1 MSEPSAALVSR
12 VSEVATP
19 IPEAGDLT
27 PSDLPEG
34 LRERFDDATVIGLG
48 EASHGTRE
56 FYEHRFR
63 LTRLLVE
70 AFGVR
75 AIGFEAG
82 FDPLCR
88 IAERVA
94 AGEGE
99 IRSLLAEVDVYDPI
113 QVETVADLFEW
124 LQSFNAGRPPED
136 RVHVYGFDMTIVE
149 HAAIGTGAYLDRV
162 GADVD
167 ASLRED
173 LEALT
178 TGYGDDAERRAMLES
193 AERVLSRLRP
203 LMDANESGWVEADS
217 RRAYETV
224 RHRLHLIERQIEAH
238 DRDHEGRME
247 LRDETM
253 AGNVEWID
261 GRSPGPV
268 VLWGHNGHFR
278 RGSHVLEEWDVK
290 VPSMGEW
297 LDDAYGAEY
306 CPVAFELGGGTVA
319 ALDGETGGLVDY
331 EIQEPPAESIP
342 GVLRGTDESLCCLAV
357 GELHD
362 DPTIREWLRSEP
374 ERHNIWGGHPDGDHP
389 VRYRPSDLTE
399 FDWLLFVRD
408 TEPMVPLE

>member
-1 MSEPSAALVSR
+1 MSEPSDDLVFR
-12 VSEVATP
+12 VSEAATS

-27 PSDLPEG
+27 LSDLPTA
-34 LRERFDDATVIGLG
+34 LSERFDEAAVVALG

-70 AFGVR
+70 EFGAR

-88 IAERVA
+88 VAERVV

-99 IRSLLAEVDVYDPI
+99 IRSLLAGVDVYDPL
-113 QVETVADLFEW
+113 QVETTAALFEW
-124 LQSFNAGRPPED
+124 LQSFNAGRAPED

-149 HAAIGTGAYLDRV
+149 HAAIGIGEYLDRV

-173 LEALT
+173 LDTLT
-178 TGYGDDAERRAMLES
+178 AGYDDDAERQAMLES
-193 AERVLSRLRP
+193 AERVLSTLRP
-203 LMDANESGWVEADS
+203 LMDTNESAWVEADS

-224 RHRLHLIERQIEAH
+224 GHRLHLIEGQIEAH

-261 GRSPGPV
+261 DRSTGPV

-278 RGSHVLEEWDVK
+278 RGSHVLEEWDVD

-297 LDDAYGAEY
+297 LDDAYGDDY
-306 CPVAFELGGGTVA
+306 CPVAFDLGGGTVA
-319 ALDGETGGLVDY
+319 ATDGEVGELVDY
-331 EIQEPPAESIP
+331 EIPEPPSGSIP
-342 GVLRGTDESLCCLAV
+342 DLLRAVDEPLCCLSVA
-357 GELHD
+357 ELHD
-362 DPTIREWLRSEP
+362 EPPVSEWLRSEP
-374 ERHNIWGGHPDGDHP
+374 DRHNIWGGHPDGDHP
-389 VRYRPSDLTE
+389 VNYRPSDLTE

-408 TEPMVPLE
+408 TDPMVPLE